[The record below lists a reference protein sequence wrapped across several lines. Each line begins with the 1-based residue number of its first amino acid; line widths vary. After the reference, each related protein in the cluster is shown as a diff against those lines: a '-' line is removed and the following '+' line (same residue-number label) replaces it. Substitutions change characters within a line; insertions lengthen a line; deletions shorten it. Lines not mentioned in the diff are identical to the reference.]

1 MEIIKES
8 FRKSKILDLVVNGAK
23 NLCIEELA
31 KRINVSKRTIYREI
45 SEINDSLSCYGL
57 EISNKQDKGLTMIG
71 DLSAINELSNLLE
84 QSPDRKQY
92 SDVNFRRR
100 KLIAD
105 SLKNREI
112 EKLSYYSSI
121 FKVSESTISHDLNYI
136 EKWLKKYHLSLTREQ
151 GKGVGVVGKEE
162 DIRIAL
168 KEFLSGDLVQGN
180 HKPLFQLSDDSCEPI
195 ETQMFQQLNINP
207 DYIFITLKEYETELD
222 GLFADESFNALA
234 IHIAI
239 SIRRIMDGNH
249 VPHSITS
256 NISEYQDEYTLAKKL
271 SEKISLYYKVNFSD
285 SEIYFLFLHIISTKM
300 VKDSSLIFKL
310 GEVKEENTI
319 KRIAEEIIRLVNN
332 AKQITINNEKYLD
345 NLQIHL
351 RPMINRIEY
360 GLKLENPLLETIK
373 KEYPEAYGIAWMANS
388 IFKRYIGK
396 DISEDEA
403 AFIAIHIQSMIEGT
417 KEYLK
422 VVIVCSSGIGI
433 SQLIATRIKQRYAQ
447 LEVVSI
453 ESVASFNHKHYCDEI
468 DLVLS
473 TFPIQTDVP
482 IILVDPLVKEEDIK
496 KIDDFIYNHS
506 NDEKNIFENIVLET
520 FIHPAWRKQ
529 NQIIK
534 NVSRRLV
541 KKGLVYDTFFASIQ
555 NREKINSTSIGM
567 KVALPHATFDSVI
580 KSTLVIV
587 TLEQPIL
594 WGDDEVDLV
603 VFIALTKKDSIW
615 ATNVLKNIYYKL
627 YFLSSHNLLL
637 KAQSYDE
644 ILKILTE

>member
-1 MEIIKES
+1 MKRIKES
-8 FRKSKILDLVVNGAK
+8 FRKSKILDLVMDSTK
-23 NLCIEELA
+23 SLCIEELA
-31 KRINVSKRTIYREI
+31 KIVNVSKRTIYREI
-45 SEINDSLSCYGL
+45 SEINGSLSCYGL
-57 EISNKQDKGLTMIG
+57 EVSNQQDKGLTLVG
-71 DLSAINELSNLLE
+71 DFSAINELSDFLI

-92 SDVNFRRR
+92 SNATLRRN

-121 FKVSESTISHDLNYI
+121 FKVSESTISNDLNYI
-136 EKWLKKYHLSLTREQ
+136 EKWLKKYHLSLTREP
-151 GKGVGVVGKEE
+151 GKGVEVIGKEE

-168 KEFLSGDLVQGN
+168 KDFLSGDLVKGN
-180 HKPLFQLSDDSCEPI
+180 RKPLFQLSDDLCGPI
-195 ETQMFQQLNINP
+195 EMQIFQQLNINP
-207 DYIFITLKEYETELD
+207 DYIFIILKEYESELD

-239 SIRRIMDGNH
+239 SIRRIIDGNY
-249 VPHSITS
+249 VPYSITS

-271 SEKISLYYKVNFSD
+271 SEKISTYYKVDFSD

-310 GEVKEENTI
+310 GEVGEENTV
-319 KRIAEEIIRLVNN
+319 KRVAEEIIRLVNN
-332 AKQITINNEKYLD
+332 AKQIIIDNEKYLD
-345 NLQIHL
+345 NLRIHL

-422 VVIVCSSGIGI
+422 VMIVCSSGIGI
-433 SQLIATRIKQRYAQ
+433 SQLIATRIRQRYAQ
-447 LEVVSI
+447 LKVVGI
-453 ESVASFNHKHYCDEI
+453 ESVASFNNKHYCDEV

-473 TFPIQTDVP
+473 TFPIQTDLP
-482 IILVDPLVKEEDIK
+482 TILVDPLIKEEDIK
-496 KIDDFIYNHS
+496 KIDAFIYNHS
-506 NDEKNIFENIVLET
+506 IDGKNIFENIVLET
-520 FIHPAWRKQ
+520 FIHPAWKNQ

-534 NVSRRLV
+534 TVSKRLV
-541 KKGLVYDTFFASIQ
+541 KKGLVQDTFFERIY

-580 KSTLVIV
+580 QSTLAIV

-594 WGDDEVDLV
+594 WGDDEVDLI

-627 YFLSSHNLLL
+627 YFMSSHNLLI
-637 KAQSYDE
+637 KAQSYDD